1 MGKVEETKEKTKS
14 GNKIETKVN
23 SELLNLIHQANISG
37 LRKIEKGSIL
47 KNKRF
52 REIIEKWY
60 GKKIPHVVAEPDL
73 ILVFEDY
80 NRLVDDSIISAIE
93 IKYFKENPHL
103 DKKLRQAYREFGQPL
118 RDLIFGFDTAILWH
132 IFSKEINEEKIKNYS
147 QLLEDT
153 IQKLDLPIIY
163 IATKF
168 VQNKFK
174 IFQPWDIDYS
184 DINYIIKCLKGLFE
198 NKRNPLLNIKETSDE
213 SIKSYRSAIKVAL
226 GIP

>member
-1 MGKVEETKEKTKS
+1 MGEVEKKKEKTES
-14 GNKIETKVN
+14 GNKIETKVIM
-23 SELLNLIHQANISG
+23 ELLNLINQANIFG

-52 REIIEKWY
+52 RETIEKWY
-60 GKKIPHVVAEPDL
+60 GIKIPHVVAEPDL

-80 NRLVDDSIISAIE
+80 DSLVGDSIIGAIE

-103 DKKLRQAYREFGQPL
+103 DKELRQAYREFGQPL

-132 IFSKEINEEKIKNYS
+132 IFSKEINEEKIKYYS

-153 IQKLDLPIIY
+153 IQKLNLPIIY
-163 IATKF
+163 IATKLS
-168 VQNKFK
+168 QNKFK
-174 IFQPWDIDYS
+174 IFRPWDIDYS
-184 DINYIIKCLKGLFE
+184 DINSTIKCLRGLFE